1 LTPSAGIAQALHDM
15 PLAAALRGVPWL
27 YPTVE
32 TVHIACIALLF
43 GSIAVVDL
51 RLLGVSRGLPVKAL
65 ARHALPFT
73 VLAFLGAALSGSLLF
88 LAHAADL
95 INNRM
100 FIYKLGLITL
110 AGVNAAIFH
119 TGPYAKAAQWDV
131 GQATPGSAKLCAAL
145 SLLLWLA
152 VIACGRWIAYA

>member
-1 LTPSAGIAQALHDM
+1 MGVAEALHNM
-15 PLAAALRGVPWL
+15 PLAVALRGVPWL

-51 RLLGVSRGLPVKAL
+51 RLLGLSRGLPVRAL
-65 ARHALPFT
+65 ARHALPLT
-73 VLAFLGAALSGSLLF
+73 VLAFLGAAVSGSLLF

-95 INNRM
+95 IGNRV
-100 FIYKLGLITL
+100 FIYKLGLISL
-110 AGVNAAIFH
+110 AAINAAIFH
-119 TGPYAKAAQWDV
+119 TGPYARAAEWDT
-131 GQATPGSAKLCAAL
+131 GQVPPASARLCAAL